1 MIWQAVFC
9 DIDGTLL
16 DSNHQL
22 PPATAAKIR
31 AVSDAGTPFI
41 LVSARSPGGMFP
53 IQDRIGI
60 RRPLVCYGG
69 ALVLG
74 KDREPVHSLGLEP
87 ARVVALR
94 DRILAEWPDAAPTVY
109 SYDNWYVGSAADPRV
124 VLEAEIT
131 GAVPTEATSDQLGRM
146 EAEAHK
152 LFCIASPEHIAR
164 MHTVLAAENP
174 DLAVTRSSP
183 IFLEVTNG
191 LATKANAVR
200 YLCQAMRLS
209 PADAVAFGDNY
220 NDVDMLE
227 CVGLGIAM
235 ANAPEEVRT
244 RAGQVTAGND
254 EEGVRQAL
262 EHLEFQPVTNSVRFE
277 RAFF

>member
-16 DSNHQL
+16 DSRHQL

-31 AVSDAGTPFI
+31 AVSDSGTPFI
-41 LVSARSPGGMFP
+41 LVSARSPGGVFP

-74 KDREPVHSLGLEP
+74 KDRQPAHSLGLDP
-87 ARVVALR
+87 SRVAALKE
-94 DRILAEWPDAAPTVY
+94 RILAGWPDAAPTVY
-109 SYDNWYVGSAADPRV
+109 SYDNWYVESAADPRII
-124 VLEAEIT
+124 LEAEIT

-146 EAEAHK
+146 ETEAHK
-152 LFCIASPEHIAR
+152 LFCIASPDHIEE
-164 MHTVLAAENP
+164 MHAVLAAENP

-235 ANAPEEVRT
+235 ANAPEEVRA
-244 RAGQVTAGND
+244 RARRVTAGND
-254 EEGVRQAL
+254 EEGVRLAL
-262 EHLEFQPVTNSVRFE
+262 EELEFQPVTNSVRFE